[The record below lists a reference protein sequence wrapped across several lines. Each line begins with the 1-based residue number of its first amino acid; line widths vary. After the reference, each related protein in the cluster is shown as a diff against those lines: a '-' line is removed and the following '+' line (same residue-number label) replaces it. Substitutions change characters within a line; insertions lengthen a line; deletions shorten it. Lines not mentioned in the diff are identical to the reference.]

1 MKRNCFCCE
10 KSLKSDSDS
19 FQSPPLNATAWETN
33 GNYGS
38 KLFDPIYDDRLEI
51 YICDECLRKKAKFA
65 YFFKVKI
72 KKEYSAIC
80 KFSIRLKEDDKA
92 RKKFNELVNKKNK
105 LDKKKLLERIK
116 SNRRKNDSKNLK

>member
-72 KKEYSAIC
+72 KKRISYLNKNAATSDTSLGPKILPPPEGP
-80 KFSIRLKEDDKA
+80 
-92 RKKFNELVNKKNK
+92 RKGN
-105 LDKKKLLERIK
+105 
-116 SNRRKNDSKNLK
+116 SNSQRPGKQKGG